1 MKTEEILKKEIV
13 ESRMELALLMNNASQ
28 NMSDLEFEELE
39 SKVRQ
44 IHIYDLNKD
53 FEMSLSET
61 NKLVEKLKNE
71 LE

>member
-28 NMSDLEFEELE
+28 NMGDLEFEELE
-39 SKVRQ
+39 AKVRQ

>member
-28 NMSDLEFEELE
+28 KIDEEAFEELE
-39 SKVRQ
+39 ARVRQ

-53 FEMSLSET
+53 YEMSLSET
-61 NKLVEKLKNE
+61 NKLVEELKNE